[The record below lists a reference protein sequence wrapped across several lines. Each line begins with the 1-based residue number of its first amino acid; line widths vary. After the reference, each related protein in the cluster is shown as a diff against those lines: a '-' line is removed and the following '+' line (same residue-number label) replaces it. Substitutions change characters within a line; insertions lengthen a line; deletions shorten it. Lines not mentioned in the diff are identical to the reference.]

1 MTTGRLPTGL
11 IAVTSLL
18 LLLLALGAAL
28 SRSFIQ
34 PGNLLNVLEQATD
47 LAIVGLGQTVVVL
60 TGGIDL
66 SVGSLISLLAVLTS
80 GLIDSDASMVL
91 PVVAGVIVL
100 GALLGAINGLTVVW
114 LRVHPLIV
122 TLGSGAVLQGITLL
136 YAKGPVGGV
145 PDGFDFLAYGRVLGL
160 PVAGVAVLLVFVIA
174 ALLLRL
180 TPFGRY
186 VYAVGDD
193 PVAASLMGLPR
204 RRVLVVAYAVS
215 GACSALA
222 AIYLVA
228 RFGSGQP
235 YTGANYTLASITPVV
250 VGGTVLAG
258 GRGGVMGT
266 LLGAYLVAVL
276 NNLLNFLDVSS
287 QMQLVVQGLII
298 ILAVSVVIDKRRVV
312 A

>member
-28 SRSFIQ
+28 SHSFIQ